1 MMNKLSCI
9 SSFLA
14 LAMGCVSTQTIAT
27 AMPVRLDP
35 TTDHAHL
42 FKSTH
47 NPNNRLVNILK
58 YVRPKT
64 ADNGSP
70 FPKQSGYIKDYPI
83 QFKNGLSSV
92 TVDNSKNSSDIFM
105 KLYTLNSTPPQAIRV
120 FFIRKGEK
128 FTTKNVKAGSYDLRF
143 RDLNYGGLSRT
154 DGFDLEEYKEFD
166 GSTKFHKFTLTL
178 KSPRGNIKMHPL
190 SEQEF

>member
-1 MMNKLSCI
+1 MNKLLSI

-14 LAMGCVSTQTIAT
+14 LIMGYGSIQTTAS
-27 AMPVRLDP
+27 AMPVLVAP
-35 TTDHAHL
+35 VTNNFTI
-42 FKSTH
+42 FKPINSL
-47 NPNNRLVNILK
+47 NNRSIATFK
-58 YVRPKT
+58 YVRPKN

-70 FPKQSGYIKDYPI
+70 FPKSSGYIKGYPI
-83 QFKNGLSSV
+83 QFKEGLSSI

-128 FTTKNVKAGSYDLRF
+128 FITKNVKAGSYDLRF

-154 DGFDLEEYKEFD
+154 DEFNLEEYKEFD
-166 GSTKFHKFTLTL
+166 GSTKFHRFTLIL
-178 KSPRGNIKMHPL
+178 KSQHGNIKMYPI

>member
-1 MMNKLSCI
+1 MKPINFILSTLIITQGLCLTIDAKAASSSIVDI
-9 SSFLA
+9 SRNE
-14 LAMGCVSTQTIAT
+14 STSPISH
-27 AMPVRLDP
+27 P
-35 TTDHAHL
+35 
-42 FKSTH
+42 KS
-47 NPNNRLVNILK
+47 LVAAFK

-70 FPKQSGYIKDYPI
+70 FPKSSGYIKGYPI
-83 QFKNGLSSV
+83 QFKEGLSSI

-128 FTTKNVKAGSYDLRF
+128 FIIKNVKAGSYDLRF

-154 DGFDLEEYKEFD
+154 DEFNLEEYKEFD
-166 GSTKFHKFTLTL
+166 GSTKFHRFTLIL
-178 KSPRGNIKMHPL
+178 KSQHGNIKMYPI